1 MCLEMLAE
9 LLFKRGVGRELSSIT
24 VQQSSRLH
32 GGNSTTFVHSIEAP
46 EIVYYPCTGEAV
58 LDTVTSLDK
67 ADLIASSSSLLE
79 TSFYVVIYKFVLQI
93 PDIP

>member
-32 GGNSTTFVHSIEAP
+32 GGDSTTFVHSIEAP
-46 EIVYYPCTGEAV
+46 KIVYYPCTGEAV
-58 LDTVTSLDK
+58 LDTVTSWDK
-67 ADLIASSSSLLE
+67 ADLIASPSLLK
-79 TSFYVVIYKFVLQI
+79 TSFYVVIYKFVMQI

>member
-32 GGNSTTFVHSIEAP
+32 RGDGPTFVHSIEAP

-58 LDTVTSLDK
+58 LDTVTSWDK
-67 ADLIASSSSLLE
+67 ADLIASSSLLE

-93 PDIP
+93 PDVP